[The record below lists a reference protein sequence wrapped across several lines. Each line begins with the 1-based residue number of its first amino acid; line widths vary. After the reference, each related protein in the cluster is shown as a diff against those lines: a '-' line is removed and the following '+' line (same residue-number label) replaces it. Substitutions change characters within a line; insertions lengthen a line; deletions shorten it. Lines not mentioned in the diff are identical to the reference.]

1 MSKAKAAHRAIAASA
16 TAAGLVYGVGRV
28 RIQEWLAQ
36 MRAEGLNPGKRPL
49 DLIVISGWLATKG
62 LQRPRKSEDPDLS
75 GDASPQL
82 ERFRKYK
89 ADLARLDLRT
99 RRGEVVR
106 VADIDATLMQF
117 AGVMRGAGELLARH
131 HGESA
136 RQILDEALK
145 NAGRIANRL
154 RENVNDSDGGTT
166 PAID

>member
-1 MSKAKAAHRAIAASA
+1 
-16 TAAGLVYGVGRV
+16 
-28 RIQEWLAQ
+28 
-36 MRAEGLNPGKRPL
+36 MRCEGLDPGSGPF
-49 DLIVISGWLATKG
+49 DLVMIGGWLATSG
-62 LQRPRKSEDPDLS
+62 PRKNHRPSDDSDLAA
-75 GDASPQL
+75 GDSPQL

-136 RQILDEALK
+136 RQILDEALR
-145 NAGRIANRL
+145 NAMRITNRL
-154 RENVNDSDGGTT
+154 RDSADDSDGGTT